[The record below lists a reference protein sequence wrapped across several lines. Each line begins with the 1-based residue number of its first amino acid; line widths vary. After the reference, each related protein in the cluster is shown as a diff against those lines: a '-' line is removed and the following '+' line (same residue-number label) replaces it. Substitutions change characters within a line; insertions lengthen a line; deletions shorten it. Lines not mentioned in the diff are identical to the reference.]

1 MSRPLTY
8 NDDDDAVIIIWVLGS
23 FGLVNNNNNSN
34 SNWSRC
40 VFISF
45 HWLTPSPDNT
55 RSSLSIELNLDFISN
70 ERRKTRSKFSHI
82 DLSDIPKKKE
92 EKNGPKITTTNAHV
106 KWPRI
111 VLLLLL
117 LHDFIFLDF
126 VKFVLNF
133 HVKIFPSP
141 FYRLLQL
148 LFCFTMATVW
158 SIFFKHN
165 NTNSRKNDHQTK
177 KLVQWTYFTCCLKKI
192 PV

>member
-1 MSRPLTY
+1 M
-8 NDDDDAVIIIWVLGS
+8 
-23 FGLVNNNNNSN
+23 
-34 SNWSRC
+34 
-40 VFISF
+40 FISF

-70 ERRKTRSKFSHI
+70 ERTNEEKHVQNFLTLI
-82 DLSDIPKKKE
+82 CLTYQKE
-92 EKNGPKITTTNAHV
+92 EKNGPNITTTNAHV